1 MAGETLKQRVENHF
15 AVVVLGIIVLS
26 GGAVGGVAAWVSLVQ
41 RQAASDRFDAAQQQ
55 CTAQIRDLEN
65 KLASID
71 RNPAGGEYMDIRKF
85 AVTRAGLKSLPATS
99 KFHSDD
105 LFYAPDPAGWTYK
118 RITDAEFFKSIYGEE
133 RS

>member
-1 MAGETLKQRVENHF
+1 MAGETLKQRVENNLT
-15 AVVVLGIIVLS
+15 VVVIGLIVLS
-26 GGAVGGVAAWVSLVQ
+26 GGTVAGITAYFSSIQ

-65 KLASID
+65 KLTSID

-85 AVTRAGLKSLPATS
+85 AVSRAGLKSLPATS

-105 LFYAPDPAGWTYK
+105 LFYAPDPAG
-118 RITDAEFFKSIYGEE
+118 
-133 RS
+133 